1 VIKRYITGVS
11 TFLVQSR
18 FWLCTT

>member
-1 VIKRYITGVS
+1 VIIRNSTGVS
-11 TFLVQSR
+11 TFLVESR